1 MATGTGAVQTNGHVP
16 KSTLPKHIL
25 EYEKLVKLRDE
36 VFAGT
41 HPRVKLTKQVNEQNV
56 SQNAAAAAA
65 APTPSVPSFPLFQH
79 TNGLPPKPATSQS
92 HQAENIAPSSRPAP
106 ISLPTKPQKSAP
118 PPKPALTSSGIDPVL
133 LTKSDVLVKAEFRQK
148 RQRLERTLEEQ
159 IHQRRLIKQAAHD
172 QDLLLD
178 FDVNEVLIKAH
189 DLVKPYKPVLRPDQ
203 NAASPSSDSFD
214 ENTFYSSQ
222 VNEFTSEEADDSSR
236 DKQQDVGSSGRI
248 SHDQSNGGRVRSPA
262 VRMPPSSDDKG
273 KAPANPISR
282 IAELEEELRRLK
294 AANEGLSSSNPHTV
308 PVVQRSDDD
317 DVPYSPPDVQ
327 APIPQISARDH
338 TVSRQVIDVREPRYQ
353 IPRQRSREYIP
364 EDRYERSPLP
374 DNMRIVRNHIMS
386 PAAPQPSRVSP
397 LAINKEPRAYAEDSH
412 SRRDSGQF
420 QTRRVEDNPMEL
432 EEPRRARQDP
442 GTASGARKRRRGSD
456 SRERIRRVQARRDT
470 ASPEIR
476 IKQEPTSPPFNLR
489 PVAPQYA
496 SYGAPR
502 PEERPVYIRDEPS
515 GFVDSDRVVYLPPR
529 TQRQDSGVLSRMSP
543 LPAAT
548 QRATSQTVARYRQ
561 EPDLRRVVSTR
572 HLRPPSPAEPYQPSS
587 PRARNY
593 AQDGFPIDRDP
604 ERNPRAS
611 VQPRMTI
618 NRDYRRVSTP
628 DTGPPM
634 DRMRTER
641 APLAM
646 APPPRRVV
654 VDQYGHRFL
663 EAADQYDPSE
673 PIRPTDDASRRYDHF
688 TEPPPE
694 IRDGSYHAIAP
705 PSTRA
710 ISPVSPRYEYTA
722 PRTMQVLDR
731 ATGRIVEGREYI
743 SHEPRPEPTA
753 FAESPRRER
762 FPVATEAREPPRM
775 QSVRPLGTAYEVPY
789 DRSTRVQSLHPEQER
804 YKRAPEAVRPI
815 SRQASIRPEALVT
828 RPSAYT
834 MEERPRYQFPQEVE
848 ERHYVRGGQQ
858 DRYVFMDDR
867 EGPR

>member
-1 MATGTGAVQTNGHVP
+1 MATGTGVAQTNGHVP
-16 KSTLPKHIL
+16 KSALPKHIL

-36 VFAGT
+36 VLAGT

-56 SQNAAAAAA
+56 AQNAAA

-79 TNGLPPKPATSQS
+79 TNGLPPKPVTTQS
-92 HQAENIAPSSRPAP
+92 LQAESIAPSSRPAP
-106 ISLPTKPQKSAP
+106 ISLPTKPQKSVP
-118 PPKPALTSSGIDPVL
+118 PPKPAFTSSGIDPVL

-159 IHQRRLIKQAAHD
+159 IHQKRLIKQAAHD

-178 FDVNEVLIKAH
+178 FDINEVLTKAH
-189 DLVKPYKPVLRPDQ
+189 DLVKPYKAVSHPEQ

-222 VNEFTSEEADDSSR
+222 VNEFTSEEADDSPR

-248 SHDQSNGGRVRSPA
+248 SHDQSNGGRVGSPGF
-262 VRMPPSSDDKG
+262 RMPSSKIDKG
-273 KAPANPISR
+273 KAPANPITR

-294 AANEGLSSSNPHTV
+294 AANDGLSSSNPPTL

-317 DVPYSPPDVQ
+317 DAPYSPPDVE

-338 TVSRQVIDVREPRYQ
+338 TVSRQVVDVREPRYQ
-353 IPRQRSREYIP
+353 VPHQRSREYVP

-374 DNMRIVRNHIMS
+374 DNMRIVRNHITS

-397 LAINKEPRAYAEDSH
+397 LAVNKEPRAYGEDPH

-420 QTRRVEDNPMEL
+420 QTHGVEHNPMEL
-432 EEPRRARQDP
+432 EESRRVRQDP
-442 GTASGARKRRRGSD
+442 GPASGARKRRRGSD
-456 SRERIRRVQARRDT
+456 SRERMRRVHARRDT

-476 IKQEPTSPPFNLR
+476 IKQEPTSPPFSLR

-496 SYGAPR
+496 TYGAPQ
-502 PEERPVYIRDEPS
+502 PEERPVYIRDEPN

-548 QRATSQTVARYRQ
+548 QRATSQTVPRYRQ

-572 HLRPPSPAEPYQPSS
+572 HLRPPSPTEHYQPSS

-593 AQDGFPIDRDP
+593 TQDGFPVDREP

-611 VQPRMTI
+611 VQPRMTTD
-618 NRDYRRVSTP
+618 RDYRRVSTP
-628 DTGPPM
+628 DVVPPM
-634 DRMRTER
+634 DRLHTER
-641 APLAM
+641 APIAM
-646 APPPRRVV
+646 APPPRRIV
-654 VDQYGHRFL
+654 VDQYGNRFM
-663 EAADQYDPSE
+663 EAADHYHPPE
-673 PIRPTDDASRRYDHF
+673 PIRPTDDASRRYERF
-688 TEPPPE
+688 TEPSSE
-694 IRDGSYHAIAP
+694 IRDGGYHAIAP

-710 ISPVSPRYEYTA
+710 ISPVPPRYEYTA

-743 SHEPRPEPTA
+743 SHEPRPEPAA
-753 FAESPRRER
+753 FVESPRRER
-762 FPVATEAREPPRM
+762 FPVATEAREPPRI
-775 QSVRPLGTAYEVPY
+775 QSVRPVESAYEVPY
-789 DRSTRVQSLHPEQER
+789 DRSTRIQSLHPEQER
-804 YKRAPEAVRPI
+804 YIRAPEGGGPI

-828 RPSAYT
+828 RPSAYA

-858 DRYVFMDDR
+858 QGRYVFMDDR
-867 EGPR
+867 DGPR